1 MRAEEDD
8 TFRQLLL
15 ARIVSYHTAFMRGG
29 FQKISVLHFLKGKFP
44 GTLNLEIFADCYDA

>member
-29 FQKISVLHFLKGKFP
+29 FQKISVLQVAIMQS
-44 GTLNLEIFADCYDA
+44 TM